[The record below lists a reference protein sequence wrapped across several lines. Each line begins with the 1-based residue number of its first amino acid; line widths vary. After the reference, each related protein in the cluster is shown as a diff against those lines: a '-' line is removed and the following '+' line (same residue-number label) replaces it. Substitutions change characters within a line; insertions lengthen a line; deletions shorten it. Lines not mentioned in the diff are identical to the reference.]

1 MIVFSSPRICAKPC
15 IGGSYKHFSG
25 AGGLFLVEPIGEVE
39 PDVIGAADAMHALAV
54 QCEKARILQVI
65 RVPHDVRQRAAA
77 LERVRLARRGDTWP
91 LLTANLNFTAA

>member
-1 MIVFSSPRICAKPC
+1 
-15 IGGSYKHFSG
+15 
-25 AGGLFLVEPIGEVE
+25 
-39 PDVIGAADAMHALAV
+39 MHALAV

-77 LERVRLARRGDTWP
+77 LARRVQLARQAGTGDAWP